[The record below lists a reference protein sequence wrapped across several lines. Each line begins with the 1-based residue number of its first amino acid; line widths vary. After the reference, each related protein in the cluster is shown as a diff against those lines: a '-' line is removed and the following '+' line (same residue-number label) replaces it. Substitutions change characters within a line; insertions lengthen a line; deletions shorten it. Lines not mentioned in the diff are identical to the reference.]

1 METITRDDAV
11 QDMDARDIPAVPCGF
26 VPGIIAA
33 FDVQDHQTVPS
44 LIEPLERKL
53 ATASTFEE
61 AKEVRDRAEALRGYL
76 RDIRAGL
83 QEQNRAAATK
93 IRAERV
99 IGDKLGQLEKATGGR
114 PSKKT
119 PDTLSGVS
127 GGPDNDL
134 PTLAELGISHKQSS
148 RWQAVAS
155 VPEDV
160 FAQYISEGID
170 GGMEIT
176 TAGFM
181 RFAGRLENKA
191 RRTSNTT
198 ILGRAANKHTE
209 MDSEEAGI
217 VPDNADLEAEH
228 PSADL
233 KPAKAPNPA
242 GITIGPEATTGSG
255 EGNDLSEPHPPEAD
269 QQDAGQDAPQPEE
282 CPEDLARPASLAVD
296 PRVDPYRDGAFLWV
310 RGALQALAILAGPV
324 ATLREIPN
332 QRAIT
337 SALLELLN
345 ALAPACLESHIQETD
360 QELALTLLG
369 EYCGY
374 REFAGQLARRWAEAD
389 ARRNGTQLD
398 MVQWLS
404 DNAGSPKSPET
415 QAETRIP
422 APNGNAAEANP

>member
-1 METITRDDAV
+1 
-11 QDMDARDIPAVPCGF
+11 
-26 VPGIIAA
+26 
-33 FDVQDHQTVPS
+33 
-44 LIEPLERKL
+44 
-53 ATASTFEE
+53 
-61 AKEVRDRAEALRGYL
+61 RAEALRGYL

-155 VPEDV
+155 FPEDLLR
-160 FAQYISEGID
+160 QYIYEGID

-209 MDSEEAGI
+209 MDSEEGWY
-217 VPDNADLEAEH
+217 
-228 PSADL
+228 
-233 KPAKAPNPA
+233 
-242 GITIGPEATTGSG
+242 
-255 EGNDLSEPHPPEAD
+255 
-269 QQDAGQDAPQPEE
+269 
-282 CPEDLARPASLAVD
+282 CPRQRRSRSRTSLGRP
-296 PRVDPYRDGAFLWV
+296 
-310 RGALQALAILAGPV
+310 
-324 ATLREIPN
+324 
-332 QRAIT
+332 
-337 SALLELLN
+337 
-345 ALAPACLESHIQETD
+345 
-360 QELALTLLG
+360 
-369 EYCGY
+369 
-374 REFAGQLARRWAEAD
+374 
-389 ARRNGTQLD
+389 
-398 MVQWLS
+398 
-404 DNAGSPKSPET
+404 
-415 QAETRIP
+415 
-422 APNGNAAEANP
+422 